1 MPRNDQQEERDYA
14 ENNKQVEQENIKI
27 VSDSELINLKLD
39 NVLKN
44 QSILANS
51 LQNIIE
57 LLSSEQSV
65 QTDSN

>member
-44 QSILANS
+44 QSILANN

>member
-27 VSDSELINLKLD
+27 VSDSELIDLKLD

-44 QSILANS
+44 QSILANN

>member
-39 NVLKN
+39 DVLEN
-44 QSILANS
+44 QSILANN